1 MSEPLLMPF
10 QDQPFNADVYVCV
23 EFLKLK
29 KEFDVKT
36 AIETGSCL
44 YSTTKWLGENFETV
58 YTVEINHSYAIHGY
72 PKVERMPNVVAK
84 LQDSVSFL
92 KELNLSGSCIFFL
105 DAHWNDF
112 CPLQEELEVIA
123 NMKGIEPPVIV
134 IHDFFTG
141 NEELGYDSYLNQPF
155 NYDWIKPK
163 IELIENNFNCKY
175 THYFNT
181 DSIGAKRG
189 LIYIKPI
196 KKENDT
202 NYSI

>member
-29 KEFDVKT
+29 KQYDVKT

-44 YSTTKWLGENFETV
+44 FSTTKWLGENFESV
-58 YTVEINHSYAIHGY
+58 YTAEINHSYAVHGY
-72 PKVERMPNVVAK
+72 HRVEKMPNVVAK
-84 LQDSVSFL
+84 IQDSVSFL
-92 KELNLSGSCIFFL
+92 KELTLLGSCIFFL

-112 CPLQEELEVIA
+112 CPLQDELDVIA

-134 IHDFFTG
+134 IHDFYTG
-141 NEELGYDSYLNQPF
+141 NEELGYDSYLNQRF
-155 NYDWIKPK
+155 DYEWIKEK
-163 IELIENNFNCKY
+163 IDLIAKNMDCEY
-175 THYFNT
+175 TYYYNT

-189 LIYIKPI
+189 LIYITPQ
-196 KKENDT
+196 KKQNDT